1 MIFVECPYCN
11 KDINI
16 LFGQEIKNLTTKGI
30 SDCECNYCKK
40 IFEIYLGEEKIET
53 RTKRNIRKIY

>member
-40 IFEIYLGEEKIET
+40 NFEIYLGEEKIEA
-53 RTKRNIRKIY
+53 RTK